1 MKLST
6 TRLTPAGYVRTLY
19 TAEQVDAIGVYS
31 AALGRC
37 FLIPIEEVARGRAVH
52 LRLDPA
58 RSNQGHGV
66 RWANDSG
73 FERVI
78 RERSNRGSA
87 AIASDKLAREAPL
100 GL

>member
-1 MKLST
+1 VKLST

-37 FLIPIEEVARGRAVH
+37 FLIPIEEVARGRRASA
-52 LRLDPA
+52 P
-58 RSNQGHGV
+58 RSCAEQPRHGV
-66 RWANDSG
+66 RWANDYG
-73 FERVI
+73 FEQVT